1 MHADTF
7 HFAVFLKPKK
17 QKLVKKVKA
26 HNIPNALQLQLDLE
40 RRGNPQNHFL
50 EPEPLQDDSNDM
62 TKEDEGREEGTK
74 TVFVSKEGFEIEKYK
89 DEILSWFETESSMV
103 DFSNKVTRSRYGI
116 NIRRA

>member
-1 MHADTF
+1 MHADTFHFFF

-26 HNIPNALQLQLDLE
+26 HNIPNALELQRDLE

-50 EPEPLQDDSNDM
+50 EPVPLQDDRNDM
-62 TKEDEGREEGTK
+62 TIEGEGRKEGTK
-74 TVFVSKEGFEIEKYK
+74 TVFVSKECFEIDEYK

-103 DFSNKVTRSRYGI
+103 DFSNKVTRSR
-116 NIRRA
+116 